1 MTPLYKFLT
10 YAFCPIYSSVA
21 FSFLLLTYLSM
32 LYVLPWAIFRHLSSF
47 LFDRQRFTYLKWPY
61 ESAAILCI
69 TLDNGTTYIQKAWNN
84 QDLVAQFVL
93 FISDSDDDS
102 VDIRMNSPNNDNNI
116 SLVYQYAVV

>member
-1 MTPLYKFLT
+1 
-10 YAFCPIYSSVA
+10 
-21 FSFLLLTYLSM
+21 M

-84 QDLVAQFVL
+84 QDLLLPFL
-93 FISDSDDDS
+93 LISDSYDDS
-102 VDIRMNSPNNDNNI
+102 VAYTIT
-116 SLVYQYAVV
+116 L